1 MVYPNMDPSLN
12 NFVET
17 MAPKKN
23 NMPYNYAPQAFR
35 ESMKKKVAMTTLNRP
50 TTLDVREHLFNTKNG
65 TVNSR
70 IYRRKGDDTQ
80 LPCLIYMHG
89 GGWIIGN
96 LDSHDGVCVDMAL
109 GGD

>member
-50 TTLDVREHLFNTKNG
+50 TTLG
-65 TVNSR
+65 CSR
-70 IYRRKGDDTQ
+70 ASI
-80 LPCLIYMHG
+80 
-89 GGWIIGN
+89 
-96 LDSHDGVCVDMAL
+96 
-109 GGD
+109 

>member
-17 MAPKKN
+17 MAPKNN
-23 NMPYNYAPQAFR
+23 NMPYNYTPQAFR

-50 TTLDVREHLFNTKNG
+50 ATLDVQEHLFKTKNG

-70 IYRRKGDDTQ
+70 IYRRKGDNTQ
-80 LPCLIYMHG
+80 LPC
-89 GGWIIGN
+89 
-96 LDSHDGVCVDMAL
+96 
-109 GGD
+109 